1 VDVPWEQTIGTLPGQ
16 FQPLWVRWSGNGA
29 WSLSGSWATRSAIFR
44 GSPHVA
50 PGAALTRGLPD
61 PEPVTRV
68 SEPGLRILHL
78 VGTPVQTA
86 AGWRLRV
93 GGALSEA
100 TQVVT
105 PRTISGEELLSAD
118 RLPLR
123 QTALV
128 VVQAEPVDGPPQ
140 PLADLRAG
148 LVGFGMSTVGSTGAD
163 ALLIIP
169 PLPDALA
176 ARTTE
181 LIWSRMAARKQAP
194 DGKALLTL
202 FGDLRAMVA
211 QEEQVGPGGERPSLD
226 VLLVLR

>member
-1 VDVPWEQTIGTLPGQ
+1 LPWEQTVGALPGQ

-29 WSLSGSWATRSAIFR
+29 WSLGSGWATRAAIFR
-44 GSPHVA
+44 GIPSLA
-50 PGAALTRGLPD
+50 PASALTRRLPK
-61 PEPVTRV
+61 PEVTSV
-68 SEPGLRILHL
+68 SEPGLSILHL

-86 AGWRLRV
+86 AGWRIRV

-105 PRTISGEELLSAD
+105 ARTIGGEELLSAD

-123 QTALV
+123 NTALV

-140 PLADLRAG
+140 PLGDLRAG
-148 LVGFGMSTVGSTGAD
+148 LVGFGMSTVGLTGAD

-176 ARTTE
+176 ARATE
-181 LIWSRMAARKQAP
+181 LIWSRIAARKQAP
-194 DGKALLTL
+194 DGKVLLTL
-202 FGDLRAMVA
+202 FGDLRTMVA
-211 QEEQVGPGGERPSLD
+211 QEEQVEPGAERASLD